1 MRIAR
6 KLKAIGLSALA
17 LLAIGAVSAPA
28 AQAGEFEAGV
38 FPATITGQ
46 NINGPHEITTELGVM
61 GCAIN
66 FEGELAEASEELT
79 LTPIFGNCFI
89 GGNPVDVLTNGCD
102 FRFNAGATLG
112 MDMVEGSLDLICP
125 AGNAITFGVTN
136 GGMMF
141 VCGMKVPEQLGLGE
155 VTYRTTTMAMPQD
168 VDVVFNIEGM
178 AYELGPNCPVA
189 GAFANGEYAG
199 ESTLRAHS
207 EAMWTPFRVV

>member
-1 MRIAR
+1 MKTAR

-28 AQAGEFEAGV
+28 VQAGEFEAGV
-38 FPATITGQ
+38 YPATITGQ

-61 GCAIN
+61 ACGLRL
-66 FEGELAEASEELT
+66 EGELAEASEELT
-79 LTPIFGNCFI
+79 LTPQFGNCTI
-89 GGNPVDVLTNGCD
+89 GGNVVHVVNNGCD

-112 MDMVEGSLDLICP
+112 MDTVEGSLDLICP
-125 AGNAITFGVTN
+125 GGGKITFGITN
-136 GGMMF
+136 GGGM
-141 VCGMKVPEQLGLGE
+141 VQCVMKVPEQLGLGE
-155 VTYRTTTMAMPQD
+155 VTYIDTTMAQD
-168 VDVVFNIEGM
+168 VDVLFNIEGL

-207 EAMWTPFRVV
+207 EEMWTPFRVV